1 MTKKHILFV
10 DDDAEFLLAFQ
21 GALRV
26 AEPNW
31 VMASATRGS
40 EALKLLSSTPFDI
53 VVADYQMPEMD
64 GADFL
69 ERVQRD
75 HPQTMRF
82 ILSGQLDPDDI
93 IRLSVPAHQ
102 CFSKPL
108 GLDVFRQ
115 TIRRV
120 CALRDL
126 LANDVLRRL
135 IAQCSLLPTIPSLYI
150 ELGKELQSPHS
161 SIDRVEAIIAR
172 DPSVAA
178 KILQLVNSSFF
189 GLPRRIESLGE
200 AINYV
205 GLQIIKALVLTVPV
219 YSRFDGV
226 RVRDYSPAAI
236 WEHCW
241 RTGVLARCIAQEEH
255 QSPAFCEEAFLAGLL
270 HDLGKMVLIANLS
283 SLCREATA
291 LATRNQMP
299 MHEAEK
305 QIFGCT
311 HSLVAAYLLG
321 LWGLPESIVE
331 AVAFH
336 NEPMESPSNQ
346 FSVLTAVHVG
356 NALDHAYSD
365 GKPDQFKQIVDVEY
379 LMSLGLTARLES
391 WQNAGLVAFQRA
403 KQASG
408 E

>member
-10 DDDAEFLLAFQ
+10 DDDPEFLLALQ
-21 GALRV
+21 GSLRIV
-26 AEPNW
+26 EPNW
-31 VMASATRGS
+31 VMNTATRGS
-40 EALKLLSSTPFDI
+40 EALQMLDQLPYD
-53 VVADYQMPEMD
+53 VVVSDYQMPEMD
-64 GADFL
+64 GAELL
-69 ERVQRD
+69 ERVQKAF
-75 HPQTMRF
+75 PQTMRF
-82 ILSGQLDPDDI
+82 IVSGHLDKDDI
-93 IRLSVPAHQ
+93 IRLAVPAHQ

-108 GLDVFRQ
+108 NLDVFRQ
-115 TIRRV
+115 TIRKV
-120 CALRDL
+120 CGLRDL
-126 LANDVLRRL
+126 LSNDVLRRL

-161 SIDRVEAIIAR
+161 SIDRVEAIISK
-172 DPSVAA
+172 DPSVTA

-241 RTGVLARCIAQEEH
+241 RTGILARCIAQEER
-255 QSPAFCEEAFLAGLL
+255 QAPAFCEEAFLAGLL

-283 SLCREATA
+283 TLCREATA
-291 LATRNQMP
+291 LSMRSQIP

-311 HSLVAAYLLG
+311 HSLIAAYLLG

-336 NEPMESPSNQ
+336 NEPMESPTNQ
-346 FSVLTAVHVG
+346 FSPLTAVHIG

-365 GKPDQFKQIVDVEY
+365 GQPDQFKQFLDIEY
-379 LMSLGLTARLES
+379 LMSLGMTARLES
-391 WQNAGLVAFQRA
+391 WQNAGCVAFQRA